1 MPKKKK
7 LLEQAQSLTTPR
19 RKTWFDLLPDDAQQ
33 ELLDLKREFQSG
45 NLRVTASLIHQ
56 KVVNVE
62 YPNVVSKPT
71 FVRWIKDT

>member
-56 KVVNVE
+56 KVVARE
-62 YPNVVSKPT
+62 SGFGFEETCLLPPP
-71 FVRWIKDT
+71 